1 MASGLGAKPACN
13 VIAVAVA
20 IALTDGLHCRI
31 RLHSMIK
38 AAPHDQDGS
47 AGIRSGARALIQ
59 VSPGKRLAS

>member
-1 MASGLGAKPACN
+1 
-13 VIAVAVA
+13 
-20 IALTDGLHCRI
+20 
-31 RLHSMIK
+31 MIK